1 MPVTQEPVYASKA
14 MPWLASYDP
23 KYRDM
28 PAPNCSAFD
37 YICRQNKGH
46 LAECALMYYNNHI
59 TYATLFV
66 NVKKTAAALRAAGGK
81 RIEAG
86 CLKKG
91 HWQSAARLF

>member
-66 NVKKTAAALRAAGGK
+66 NVKKTAAALRAAGV
-81 RIEAG
+81 A
-86 CLKKG
+86 KG
-91 HWQSAARLF
+91 DTLR